1 VLLDAGHRRWAIA
14 SGLIVL
20 VATLVYVVDAARAL
34 QPPSGGT
41 ALGLTF
47 GGAGLAL
54 MLYAGVL
61 GARRKLPT
69 LRVGRATTWMKGHIW
84 LGTVSYVLILFHSG
98 FQWGE
103 ALTFVLMVLFTIVVV
118 TGLLG
123 LALQQFVPRLLMRQV
138 PLETVY
144 EQIDS
149 VVGQLRS
156 EADAL
161 VTAAA
166 GALPAMEPEP
176 GRRRR
181 RERDRSGA
189 SVRPVLRTR
198 ATWTTAAPESA
209 VLRETYLSD
218 VRPFLAERLPHR
230 NGSGSSWPQR
240 SAVFENLRTALP
252 PALHD
257 VVTELEAI
265 CEERRQLAIQKML
278 HHWLH
283 GWLLVHVPLSMALM
297 LLAVVHA
304 IVTVRY

>member
-1 VLLDAGHRRWAIA
+1 MLLDAGHRRWAIA
-14 SGLIVL
+14 SALIVL
-20 VATLVYVVDAARAL
+20 VAAIVYVVEAGRAL
-34 QPPSGGT
+34 QPPGGGT
-41 ALGLTF
+41 VLGLVY

-103 ALTFVLMVLFTIVVV
+103 SLTFVLMVLFTIVVV

-123 LALQQFVPRLLMRQV
+123 LALQQFMPRVLMRQV

-166 GALPAMEPEP
+166 GPLPAVEPEP
-176 GRRRR
+176 RGRRR

-189 SVRPVLRTR
+189 QVRPVLRPR
-198 ATWTTAAPESA
+198 ATWTTAGPESA
-209 VLRETYLSD
+209 VLRETYLTD

-230 NGSGSSWPQR
+230 NGAGSSWPQR

-252 PALHD
+252 PTLHE